1 VVRIVE
7 KVKVSVRELVEFVYR
22 EGSIDL
28 KFQARSSM
36 TIGTRL
42 HQLLQKGYK
51 EGDEKEVFLK
61 GEIMSDELTFI
72 LEGRCDGILYGEE
85 KVKIDEIK
93 STAKD
98 LSDIDGGSRVHWA
111 QAECYAYLLARDKN
125 LESVE
130 VQLTY
135 IQIDTE
141 QVKIL
146 ERTYRFID
154 LEDIIRNTLVAFT
167 PFTKVMMQNRKRFRE
182 SISEVSF
189 PFPSF
194 RKGQKQLAGAVYKTV
209 NEEKTLYANAPTGT
223 GKTISTLFP
232 AIKGMD
238 GGGPEKWFYLT
249 AKTITRTVAEEAL
262 SLLEEKGLRQTSVT
276 ITAKDKICFK
286 EDTNCQKEYCEFA
299 NGYYDRI
306 NGALIDILEQET
318 IMTRDTI
325 EQYARKHKVCP
336 FEFSIDL
343 SYLVDGVICDYNYVF
358 DPKVSLK
365 RLSDESRK
373 KTVLLVDESHN
384 LVSRGREMFSA
395 ALSKSSFLEVN
406 HLHQEHE
413 GLNKSI
419 QAVNKSF
426 LTMRKDMQDR
436 GEWKKDMDQELL
448 EEVEAFVETAEKCLG
463 ETGKEWSRSFLQ
475 LYFDSLHYV
484 RISRM
489 YGGEHRFILDS
500 QGTDVSVKLSC
511 IDPSRLIA
519 DVKKPYH
526 SSVFFSATLHP
537 FSYYFQQLGG
547 SEEDYRFLIPSPFE
561 KDQWKVEI
569 DPISTRYRDRERTL
583 PKIVQSIAD
592 CILHNKGN
600 FLVFFS
606 SYVYMR
612 EVYEELKELSLH
624 AEILIQESN
633 MSEEEREE
641 FLQCFQADREKRVL
655 GLGVLGGIFSEGIDL
670 KGDRLNGVIV
680 VGVGLPQP
688 GLEQDM
694 MKEFYGEDGKNG
706 FDYAYV
712 YPGLNKVF
720 QSGGR
725 LIRSEK
731 DHGVLRLIDDRYLT
745 PKYKALLP
753 EEWIPYEII
762 KK

>member
-1 VVRIVE
+1 ME

-51 EGDEKEVFLK
+51 DGDEKEVFLK

-72 LEGRCDGILYGEE
+72 LEGRCDGILYKEE

-98 LSDIDGGSRVHWA
+98 LSDIEGGARVHWA
-111 QAECYAYLLARDKN
+111 QAECYAYLLARDRN
-125 LESVE
+125 LNSVD

-135 IQIDTE
+135 IQVDTE

-146 ERTYRFID
+146 ERTYSFID
-154 LEDIIRNTLVAFT
+154 LEDIVRNTLNAFT
-167 PFTKVMMQNRKRFRE
+167 PFAKVMMQNRIRFRE
-182 SISEVSF
+182 SVSNVSF
-189 PFPSF
+189 PFPYF
-194 RKGQKQLAGAVYKTV
+194 RKGQKQLAGAVYKTIGD
-209 NEEKTLYANAPTGT
+209 EKTLYANAPTGT

-232 AIKGMD
+232 TIKGMKGD
-238 GGGPEKWFYLT
+238 GPEKWFYLT

-262 SLLEEKGLRQTSVT
+262 SLLEDKGLRQTSVT

-286 EDTNCQKEYCEFA
+286 EETNCQKKYCEFA

-306 NGALIDILEQET
+306 NGALLDILNQET
-318 IMTRDTI
+318 VMTREII

-343 SYLVDGVICDYNYVF
+343 SYLADGVICDYNYVF

-373 KTVLLVDESHN
+373 RTVLLIDESHN
-384 LVSRGREMFSA
+384 LLNRGREMFSA
-395 ALSKSSFLEVN
+395 ALSKATFLEVKN
-406 HLHQEHE
+406 LHPEH
-413 GLNKSI
+413 GALKKSI
-419 QAVNKSF
+419 QDVNKQF
-426 LTMRKDMQDR
+426 LSLRKEMQGK
-436 GEWKKDMDQELL
+436 GEWKKDMNQELL

-463 ETGKEWSRSFLQ
+463 ETGKEWSQSFLQ

-489 YGGEHRFILDS
+489 YGGEHRFVLDS
-500 QGTDVSVKLSC
+500 QGKDLTVKLSC
-511 IDPSRLIA
+511 INPSRLIS

-583 PKIVQSIAD
+583 PRIVQSIAD

-606 SYVYMR
+606 SYAYMR

-624 AEILIQESN
+624 AEIRIQESN

-641 FLQCFQADREKRVL
+641 FLQCYQADREKRVI

-694 MKEFYGEDGKNG
+694 MKEFYEEEGKNG
-706 FDYAYV
+706 FDYTYI

-753 EEWIPYEII
+753 DEWTPFEVI

>member
-1 VVRIVE
+1 VE

-51 EGDEKEVFLK
+51 DGDEKEVFLK
-61 GEIMSDELTFI
+61 GEIMSDELSFI
-72 LEGRCDGILYGEE
+72 LEGRCDGILYEGEE
-85 KVKIDEIK
+85 VKIDEIK

-111 QAECYAYLLARDKN
+111 QAECYAYLLARDRN
-125 LESVE
+125 LESID

-135 IQIDTE
+135 IQVDTE

-154 LEDIIRNTLVAFT
+154 LEDIVRNTLIAFT
-167 PFTKVMMQNRKRFRE
+167 PFAKVMLQNRKRFRE

-209 NEEKTLYANAPTGT
+209 GEEKILYANAPTGT

-232 AIKGMD
+232 TIKGMNGD
-238 GGGPEKWFYLT
+238 GPEKWFYLT

-286 EDTNCQKEYCEFA
+286 EETNCQKEYCEFA

-306 NGALIDILEQET
+306 NGALLDILDQET
-318 IMTRDTI
+318 IMTREII
-325 EQYARKHKVCP
+325 ERYARKHKVCP

-373 KTVLLVDESHN
+373 NSVLLIDESHN
-384 LVSRGREMFSA
+384 LVNRGREMFSA
-395 ALSKSSFLEVN
+395 ALSKDSFLDVKN
-406 HLHQEHE
+406 LYQEH
-413 GLNKSI
+413 GALKKSI
-419 QAVNKSF
+419 QAVNKQFIS
-426 LTMRKDMQDR
+426 LRKEMQGK

-463 ETGKEWSRSFLQ
+463 EAGKEWSQSFLQ

-484 RISRM
+484 RISRI
-489 YGGEHRFILDS
+489 YGGEHRFVLYS
-500 QGTDVSVKLSC
+500 RGTDLTVKLSC
-511 IDPSRLIA
+511 IDPSRLIS

-583 PKIVQSIAD
+583 PRIVQSIAD

-606 SYVYMR
+606 SYAYMR

-624 AEILIQESN
+624 AEIRIQESN
-633 MSEEEREE
+633 MSEEEREA
-641 FLQCFQADREKRVL
+641 FLQCFQSDREKRVI

-670 KGDRLNGVIV
+670 KGDRLNGVVV

-694 MKEFYGEDGKNG
+694 MKEFYEEDGKNG
-706 FDYAYV
+706 FDYTYV

-731 DHGVLRLIDDRYLT
+731 DKGVLRLIDDRYLT

-753 EEWIPYEII
+753 EEWTPFEVI

>member
-1 VVRIVE
+1 ME

-61 GEIMSDELTFI
+61 GEIMADEFTFI

-98 LSDIDGGSRVHWA
+98 LTDIDGGSRVHWA
-111 QAECYAYLLARDKN
+111 QAECYAYLLARDRN
-125 LESVE
+125 LESVD

-135 IQIDTE
+135 IQVDTE

-146 ERTYRFID
+146 ERTYSFLD
-154 LEDIIRNTLVAFT
+154 LEDVVRNTLIAFT
-167 PFTKVMMQNRKRFRE
+167 PFAKVMMQNRKRYTE
-182 SISEVSF
+182 SVSSVSF

-194 RKGQKQLAGAVYKTV
+194 RKGQKQLAGAVYKTIG
-209 NEEKTLYANAPTGT
+209 EEKTLYANAPTGT

-232 AIKGMD
+232 AIKGMA

-249 AKTITRTVAEEAL
+249 AKTLTRTVAEEAL
-262 SLLEEKGLRQTSVT
+262 SLLEDKGLRQTSVT

-286 EDTNCQKEYCEFA
+286 EETNCQKEYCEFA

-306 NGALIDILEQET
+306 NGALLDILDQET
-318 IMTRDTI
+318 IMTRGII
-325 EQYARKHKVCP
+325 EQYARKHTVCP

-343 SYLVDGVICDYNYVF
+343 SYLAAGVICDYNYVF

-373 KTVLLVDESHN
+373 KTVLLIDESHN
-384 LVSRGREMFSA
+384 LVNRGREMFSA
-395 ALSKSSFLEVN
+395 ALSKSSFLEVKN
-406 HLHQEHE
+406 LHQENAA
-413 GLNKSI
+413 LKKSI
-419 QAVNKSF
+419 QAVNKQF
-426 LTMRKDMQDR
+426 LSLRKEMQGK

-463 ETGKEWSRSFLQ
+463 ETGKEWSQSFLQ

-489 YGGEHRFILDS
+489 FGGEHRFVLDA
-500 QGTDVSVKLSC
+500 QGTDMIVKLSC
-511 IDPSRLIA
+511 IDPSRLIS

-526 SSVFFSATLHP
+526 SSIFFSATLHP

-583 PKIVQSIAD
+583 PGIVQSIAD
-592 CILHNKGN
+592 CIRHNKGN

-606 SYVYMR
+606 SYAYMR
-612 EVYEELKELSLH
+612 EVYEELKELSLY
-624 AEILIQESN
+624 AEIHVQESN
-633 MSEEEREE
+633 MSEGEREE
-641 FLQCFQADREKRVL
+641 FLQCFQTDREKRVI
-655 GLGVLGGIFSEGIDL
+655 GLAVLGGIFSEGIDL

-680 VGVGLPQP
+680 VGAGLPQP

-694 MKEFYGEDGKNG
+694 MKEFYEEDGKNG
-706 FDYAYV
+706 FDYTYV

-731 DHGVLRLIDDRYLT
+731 DQGVLRLIDDRYLT

-753 EEWIPYEII
+753 DEWIPYEII